1 MSHFWQKNEVLRWLC
16 QVLLLHRFQFYSYCY
31 SLMVIRRSTNIF
43 PSEFRK
49 KKRHPILS
57 YWIIVRYFPK
67 RKCSLFVLF
76 PSPLEKRVKR
86 KKSTWVADPLLFVFV
101 ILCSMMVRMCKF
113 WCKNNREEIEPPWQY
128 LDKTS
133 DTINFS
139 RLSLSEN

>member
-57 YWIIVRYFPK
+57 YWIIVRCFLK
-67 RKCSLFVLF
+67 RKCSLFVRFSL
-76 PSPLEKRVKR
+76 SPGKRVKR
-86 KKSTWVADPLLFVFV
+86 KSTWVADPLLFVFV

-139 RLSLSEN
+139 WLSLSEN

>member
-43 PSEFRK
+43 PSEFWK

-57 YWIIVRYFPK
+57 YWIKVRYFLK

-76 PSPLEKRVKR
+76 PPSPR
-86 KKSTWVADPLLFVFV
+86 KKKSKEKSPHGLQTLFF
-101 ILCSMMVRMCKF
+101 
-113 WCKNNREEIEPPWQY
+113 
-128 LDKTS
+128 
-133 DTINFS
+133 
-139 RLSLSEN
+139 LSLLYYAPWWCECANFGARIIGRKLNLLGSIWIKHQTQ